1 MLILFFIE
9 QIPEENNKLLLKANN
24 YRSCSI
30 FIEFFLL
37 FCSFCSPKKGVVF
50 LLNETNSQREK
61 RIRLI
66 FICNICVL

>member
-9 QIPEENNKLLLKANN
+9 QIPEENNKLLKANN

-30 FIEFFLL
+30 FIEYFLL
-37 FCSFCSPKKGVVF
+37 FGSFCSPKKGVVF